1 VTEESTKTVVL
12 TEENGMLS
20 NLTSSAQSSGFTERK
35 VKYIAKSAAKN
46 INSLDSQTMVP
57 IDTIFGRSAWLGT
70 LMAEAVL
77 TPKVYP

>member
-1 VTEESTKTVVL
+1 
-12 TEENGMLS
+12 
-20 NLTSSAQSSGFTERK
+20 
-35 VKYIAKSAAKN
+35 
-46 INSLDSQTMVP
+46 VP